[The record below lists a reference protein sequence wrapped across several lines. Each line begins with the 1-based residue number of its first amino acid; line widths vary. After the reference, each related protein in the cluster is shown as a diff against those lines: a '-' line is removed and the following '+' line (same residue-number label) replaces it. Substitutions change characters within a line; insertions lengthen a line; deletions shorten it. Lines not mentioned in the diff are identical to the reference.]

1 MINLM
6 IVILININIIIF
18 VIEIFSMIKVE
29 EKGSVTAWNIFVGTL
44 PVCYITNLAFMLY
57 FIGSHNNPGT
67 WDMLEAIIYA
77 VPLFG
82 IPIIINLVLTVIGVR
97 IKDKRNDPKI
107 KLNVYFL
114 VTLLMEAIITVI
126 LLVEIPLVLNI
137 YAR

>member
-1 MINLM
+1 MTVVMFIS
-6 IVILININIIIF
+6 LIIINIITF
-18 VIEIFSMIKVE
+18 VTEIFSMIKVE
-29 EKGSVTAWNIFVGTL
+29 AKGSVTAWNIFVGTL
-44 PVCYITNLAFMLY
+44 PVCYITNLAFMLC
-57 FIGSHNNPGT
+57 FIGANNNPGT
-67 WDMLEAIIYA
+67 WDMLGAIIYA
-77 VPLFG
+77 VPFCG